1 MPDREQLI
9 RRLEALGRAE
19 QTPLTHERLTSIE
32 ARATESIILGPPS
45 VDDDSRSGKVIPLL
59 LAVAALLLLFVV
71 AVAWFDGGSGLTV
84 AAADGTVVIE
94 LPDGRTIDATVG
106 ADVPDGSLIDVA
118 EGSSVTLGDDEL
130 GPGRYEVRDG
140 RPFPVGPAPPD
151 ETSVP
156 PVAGSTSTTTAPG
169 RAIRTDDDPGI
180 DTDRSVDETT
190 TSIVG
195 PRPGT
200 TVPTDRAVA
209 PTTSL
214 IDRSTTT
221 VVRRTTTTTADRRE
235 ETTTTAPG
243 DRSTSTTAVTRTT
256 TTSTTTSTTTTTPT
270 TLETDGRRDGIGE

>member
-9 RRLEALGRAE
+9 QRLEALGRAE
-19 QTPLTHERLTSIE
+19 PPQLTHERLTSIE
-32 ARATESIILGPPS
+32 ARAAESITLVRPS
-45 VDDDSRSGKVIPLL
+45 VDDDSLRSKAIPLL
-59 LAVAALLLLFVV
+59 LAVAALLLLFVG
-71 AVAWFDGGSGLTV
+71 ALAWFDGGSALTV

-94 LPDGRTIDATVG
+94 MPDGRRIDATVG

-140 RPFPVGPAPPD
+140 RPFVVGPAPPD

-156 PVAGSTSTTTAPG
+156 PVAGSTSTTTAPV
-169 RAIRTDDDPGI
+169 RANGTDDDPGI

-200 TVPTDRAVA
+200 TVPTDRAVV

-214 IDRSTTT
+214 GDRSTTT
-221 VVRRTTTTTADRRE
+221 VVRRTTTTTADRRG
-235 ETTTTAPG
+235 ETATTAPG

-256 TTSTTTSTTTTTPT
+256 TTTTTTT
-270 TLETDGRRDGIGE
+270 LITDGRRDGIGE